1 MRALIFDRPGEIR
14 VDELPT
20 PQPGPG
26 EAVIEVGAASVCAS
40 DLRVYRGE
48 KYAKPG
54 VVPGHEFAGRV
65 VALGDGVTD
74 LRLGDGVA
82 VYPIIACGGCDF
94 CRRGLRNRCTSRQT
108 LGYDANGGLA
118 EQVLLP
124 APLVSQG
131 HAVKL
136 ADGAD
141 WGRAALTEPTA
152 CVLNS
157 LESCRFR
164 AGVSV
169 AVLGAGPMG
178 LAARVTRPSAGR
190 RRDHRGR
197 AGRRTPRGGLGDR
210 GQPGLRRRSRGTE
223 PDSQRRYGRQRLRHR
238 DRVCRPERSHRDRAA
253 DRRLSVSSVNL
264 FAGFPP
270 ESQRAG
276 RRSMICTT
284 LREVSLTGTQNA
296 TPDQFRRTA
305 ALLPSLDAVDRI
317 VSHRFA
323 LSEADQAY
331 TSRDD
336 DGRAQDR
343 RDAGWLIMMR
353 RDARCAD
360 RHR

>member
-1 MRALIFDRPGEIR
+1 MRALIFECPGEIR
-14 VDELPT
+14 VGEIAVPI
-20 PQPGPG
+20 PGPG
-26 EAVIEVGAASVCAS
+26 EVVIEVGAASVCAS
-40 DLRVYRGE
+40 DMRVYRGE

-54 VVPGHEFAGRV
+54 VVPGHEFAGQV
-65 VALGDGVTD
+65 IALGAGVSD
-74 LRLGDGVA
+74 LRLGDGVV

-94 CRRGLRNRCTSRQT
+94 CRRGLRNRCASRRT

-124 APLVSQG
+124 AALVAQG

-178 LAARVTRPSAGR
+178 LLHVLLARALGAGEIIVAEPVETRRAAAGAVGASIVCGGDPEELSAVVNDASGGNGCDIVIVSVGLDGLTEAALRVAGR
-190 RRDHRGR
+190 
-197 AGRRTPRGGLGDR
+197 
-210 GQPGLRRRSRGTE
+210 Q
-223 PDSQRRYGRQRLRHR
+223 
-238 DRVCRPERSHRDRAA
+238 
-253 DRRLSVSSVNL
+253 SSVNL

-270 ESQRAG
+270 DSSAV
-276 RRSMICTT
+276 IDVND
-284 LREVSLTGTQNA
+284 LHYREISLTGTQNA

-305 ALLPSLDAVDRI
+305 ALLPALGNVDRI

-323 LSEADQAY
+323 LSVADQAY
-331 TSRDD
+331 TSREDPAVLKTAVLP
-336 DGRAQDR
+336 GDR
-343 RDAGWLIMMR
+343 S
-353 RDARCAD
+353 
-360 RHR
+360 

>member
-1 MRALIFDRPGEIR
+1 MRALIFDRPGDIR
-14 VDELPT
+14 VADVPSPE
-20 PQPGPG
+20 PGPG

-48 KYAKPG
+48 KYARPG
-54 VVPGHEFAGRV
+54 VVPGHEFAGTV
-65 VALGDGVTD
+65 IALGEGVSD

-82 VYPIIACGGCDF
+82 VYPIIACGGCAF

-124 APLVSQG
+124 ASLVAQG

-136 ADGAD
+136 PDGAD

-178 LAARVTRPSAGR
+178 LLHVLLARALGAADIIVAEPVEVRRRAALDIGATYVCGGDVDELRAVVDEATNGDGCDIVIVSVGLNGLTETALQIAGR
-190 RRDHRGR
+190 
-197 AGRRTPRGGLGDR
+197 
-210 GQPGLRRRSRGTE
+210 Q
-223 PDSQRRYGRQRLRHR
+223 
-238 DRVCRPERSHRDRAA
+238 
-253 DRRLSVSSVNL
+253 SSVNL

-270 ESQRAG
+270 ESSA
-276 RRSMICTT
+276 IVDVND
-284 LREVSLTGTQNA
+284 LHYREVSLTGTQNA

-305 ALLPSLDAVDRI
+305 ALLPTLDPVDRI

-323 LSEADQAY
+323 LSSADLAY
-331 TSRDD
+331 TAREDS
-336 DGRAQDR
+336 AVLKTAVFP
-343 RDAGWLIMMR
+343 DA
-353 RDARCAD
+353 
-360 RHR
+360 

>member
-14 VDELPT
+14 VGDLPS

-26 EAVIEVGAASVCAS
+26 EVVIEVGAASVCAS

-48 KYAKPG
+48 KYARPG
-54 VVPGHEFAGRV
+54 VVPGHEFAGQV
-65 VALGDGVTD
+65 VALGEGVSD
-74 LRLGDGVA
+74 LALGDGVA
-82 VYPIIACGGCDF
+82 VYPIISCGGCEF
-94 CRRGLRNRCTSRQT
+94 CRRGLRNRCTSRRT

-124 APLVSQG
+124 ASLVAQG

-178 LAARVTRPSAGR
+178 LLHVLLARALGAAEIVVSEPVDVRRAAAEEIGATRVCGGGLDQLRATVDEATDGNGCDIVIVSVGLNGLTEAALSVAGR
-190 RRDHRGR
+190 
-197 AGRRTPRGGLGDR
+197 
-210 GQPGLRRRSRGTE
+210 Q
-223 PDSQRRYGRQRLRHR
+223 
-238 DRVCRPERSHRDRAA
+238 
-253 DRRLSVSSVNL
+253 SSVNL

-270 ESQRAG
+270 ESSAVVDVND
-276 RRSMICTT
+276 
-284 LREVSLTGTQNA
+284 LHYREVSLTGTQNA

-305 ALLPSLDAVDRI
+305 ALLPTLDAVDRI
-317 VSHRFA
+317 VSHRFP
-323 LSEADQAY
+323 LSQADQSY
-331 TSRDD
+331 TSR
-336 DGRAQDR
+336 A
-343 RDAGWLIMMR
+343 DASVLKTAVLP
-353 RDARCAD
+353 DA
-360 RHR
+360 

>member
-14 VDELPT
+14 VGDLPS
-20 PQPGPG
+20 PQPAAG
-26 EAVIEVGAASVCAS
+26 EVVIEVGAASVCAS

-54 VVPGHEFAGRV
+54 VVPGHEFAGQV
-65 VALGDGVTD
+65 IALGEGVDD
-74 LRLGDGVA
+74 LQLGDGVA
-82 VYPIIACGGCDF
+82 VYPIIACGGCEF
-94 CRRGLRNRCTSRQT
+94 CRRGLRNRCSSRRT

-124 APLVSQG
+124 ASLVAQG

-164 AGVSV
+164 AGASV

-178 LAARVTRPSAGR
+178 LLHVLLARALGAGEIIVSEPVDVRRAAAEDIGASHVSGGDPDELKATVDEVTGGNGCDIVIVSVGLNGLTEAALRVAGR
-190 RRDHRGR
+190 
-197 AGRRTPRGGLGDR
+197 
-210 GQPGLRRRSRGTE
+210 Q
-223 PDSQRRYGRQRLRHR
+223 
-238 DRVCRPERSHRDRAA
+238 
-253 DRRLSVSSVNL
+253 SSVNL

-270 ESQRAG
+270 ESSAVVDVND
-276 RRSMICTT
+276 
-284 LREVSLTGTQNA
+284 LHYREVSLTGTQNA

-305 ALLPSLDAVDRI
+305 ALLPTLDAVDRI
-317 VSHRFA
+317 VSHRFM
-323 LSEADQAY
+323 LSEADQSY
-331 TSRDD
+331 TSREDPSVLKT
-336 DGRAQDR
+336 AVLP
-343 RDAGWLIMMR
+343 DA
-353 RDARCAD
+353 
-360 RHR
+360 

>member
-1 MRALIFDRPGEIR
+1 MRALIFERPGEIR
-14 VDELPT
+14 VGDLPS

-26 EAVIEVGAASVCAS
+26 EVVVEIGAASVCAS

-54 VVPGHEFAGRV
+54 VVPGHEFAGQV
-65 VALGDGVTD
+65 VALGEGVDD
-74 LRLGDGVA
+74 LQLGDGVA
-82 VYPIIACGGCDF
+82 VYPIIACGGCEF
-94 CRRGLRNRCTSRQT
+94 CRRGLRNRCTSRRT

-124 APLVSQG
+124 ASLVAQG

-164 AGVSV
+164 AGASV

-178 LAARVTRPSAGR
+178 LLHVLLARALGAGEIIVSEPFDVRRAAAEDIGASRVCGGDSDELNAIVDEATGGNGCDIVIVSVGLNGLTETALSVAGR
-190 RRDHRGR
+190 
-197 AGRRTPRGGLGDR
+197 
-210 GQPGLRRRSRGTE
+210 Q
-223 PDSQRRYGRQRLRHR
+223 
-238 DRVCRPERSHRDRAA
+238 
-253 DRRLSVSSVNL
+253 SSVNL

-270 ESQRAG
+270 ESSA
-276 RRSMICTT
+276 
-284 LREVSLTGTQNA
+284 LVDVNDLHYREVSLTGTQNA

-305 ALLPSLDAVDRI
+305 ALLPTLDAVDRI
-317 VSHRFA
+317 VSHRFV
-323 LSEADQAY
+323 LSEADQSY
-331 TSRDD
+331 TSREDPSVLKT
-336 DGRAQDR
+336 AVLP
-343 RDAGWLIMMR
+343 DA
-353 RDARCAD
+353 
-360 RHR
+360 

>member
-14 VDELPT
+14 VDDLPT

-65 VALGDGVTD
+65 VALGDGVSD
-74 LRLGDGVA
+74 LSLGDDVA

-94 CRRGLRNRCTSRQT
+94 CRRGLRNRCTSRRT

-136 ADGAD
+136 AEGAD

-169 AVLGAGPMG
+169 AILGAGPMG
-178 LAARVTRPSAGR
+178 LLHVLLARALGAGEIVVAEPVDVRRDAALAIGASRVCSGDPEELRAVVNDATTGNGCDIVVVSVGLNGLTETALQVAGR
-190 RRDHRGR
+190 
-197 AGRRTPRGGLGDR
+197 
-210 GQPGLRRRSRGTE
+210 Q
-223 PDSQRRYGRQRLRHR
+223 
-238 DRVCRPERSHRDRAA
+238 
-253 DRRLSVSSVNL
+253 SSVNL

-270 ESQRAG
+270 ESSA
-276 RRSMICTT
+276 
-284 LREVSLTGTQNA
+284 LVDVNDLHYREVSLTGTQNA

-305 ALLPSLDAVDRI
+305 ALLPALDAVDRI
-317 VSHRFA
+317 VSHRFT

-336 DGRAQDR
+336 AAVLKTAVLPDG
-343 RDAGWLIMMR
+343 
-353 RDARCAD
+353 
-360 RHR
+360 

>member
-1 MRALIFDRPGEIR
+1 MRALIFDRPGDIR
-14 VDELPT
+14 VDDVPT
-20 PQPGPG
+20 PDPGPG
-26 EAVIEVGAASVCAS
+26 EVVIAVGAASVCAS

-54 VVPGHEFAGRV
+54 VVPGHEFAGTV
-65 VALGDGVTD
+65 VALGDGVD
-74 LRLGDGVA
+74 RLRLGDGVA

-94 CRRGLRNRCTSRQT
+94 CRRGLRNRCTSRRT

-124 APLVSQG
+124 APLVAQG

-136 ADGAD
+136 AAGAD

-178 LAARVTRPSAGR
+178 LLHVLLARALGAGEIIVAEPVKVRREAASDIGASVVCDGHPDELRAIVDEATGGNGCDIVIVSVGLNGLTETALQVAGR
-190 RRDHRGR
+190 
-197 AGRRTPRGGLGDR
+197 
-210 GQPGLRRRSRGTE
+210 Q
-223 PDSQRRYGRQRLRHR
+223 
-238 DRVCRPERSHRDRAA
+238 
-253 DRRLSVSSVNL
+253 SSVNL

-270 ESQRAG
+270 ESTA
-276 RRSMICTT
+276 
-284 LREVSLTGTQNA
+284 LVDVNDLHYREVSLTGTQNA

-323 LSEADQAY
+323 LSSADRAY
-331 TSRDD
+331 TSREDPSVLKTAVLPDD
-336 DGRAQDR
+336 
-343 RDAGWLIMMR
+343 
-353 RDARCAD
+353 
-360 RHR
+360 